1 MTFKVPETTKCIC
14 CKRDAKRG
22 EKYYHTLER
31 LDSFVLAVVGKRL
44 TFKELT
50 A

>member
-1 MTFKVPETTKCIC
+1 LTSFTFRLNVGNVK
-14 CKRDAKRG
+14 
-22 EKYYHTLER
+22 YHTLER

-44 TFKELT
+44 TYEGLT